1 MSDELSAESALHTVE
16 ARAHGWRLD
25 HYLAR
30 LYPNYSRVLLQ
41 RAVSD
46 GSVQLNGLPAK
57 PSRRLRVNDRI
68 SIKLPEEPDY
78 TVAPEDLPLDILH
91 EDEWLIVVNKAPG
104 MIVHPGRGN
113 TQGTLAAAL
122 QFHFDTLSDVAGQH
136 RPGIVHRL
144 DRDTSG
150 VLVIAKDNQVHHRLS
165 RQFEQRTVSKQYR
178 AIVRGVIERDSDW
191 IETFVRVNPHHRE
204 KMMVCDEGGN
214 ARPASTFYEVDQR
227 FDGFTSVR
235 LFPRTGRTHQ
245 LRVHM
250 THLGHPIIADRQY
263 GGGDRLRLCELA
275 ADATAGD
282 EDDTLIE
289 RQALHAWR
297 LAFQHP
303 ATNESVEFVAPL
315 PHDMQQTLAALEQYR
330 SLKT

>member
-1 MSDELSAESALHTVE
+1 MSDDLSAEPALHTVE

-41 RAVSD
+41 RAVTD
-46 GSVQLNGLPAK
+46 GSVLLNGLEAK
-57 PSRRLRVNDRI
+57 PARRLRVNDRI
-68 SIKLPEEPDY
+68 SIRLPEEPDY

-91 EDEWLIVVNKAPG
+91 EDDWLVVVNKAAD

-122 QFHFDTLSDVAGQH
+122 QFHFDTLSDIAGQH

-144 DRDTSG
+144 DRHTSG

-165 RQFEQRTVSKQYR
+165 KQFEERTVKKQYR
-178 AIVRGVIERDSDW
+178 AIVRGVVQRDSDW
-191 IETFVRVNPHHRE
+191 IETHIRVNPHHRE
-204 KMMVCDEGGN
+204 KMMVCEAGGN
-214 ARPASTFYEVDQR
+214 ARPATTFYEVDER
-227 FDGFTSVR
+227 FDGFTSIR

-250 THLGHPIIADRQY
+250 THIEHPIIADRQY
-263 GGGDRLRLCELA
+263 GGGDQLRLSDLIAE
-275 ADATAGD
+275 ATAND
-282 EDDTLIE
+282 TNDTLID
-289 RQALHAWR
+289 RQALHAHR
-297 LAFQHP
+297 LSFLHP
-303 ATNESVEFVAPL
+303 ATNEPVEFVAPL
-315 PHDMQQTLAALEQYR
+315 PDDMTMTLESLRRHR
-330 SLKT
+330 SPK